1 MLSLS
6 SGDDLEVL
14 GLLADLSE
22 ASSGSQEMEVSPGC
36 VFNQRRISVS
46 SSSAVHSGN
55 REGGLRG
62 AVDPVD

>member
-14 GLLADLSE
+14 RLLADLSG
-22 ASSGSQEMEVSPGC
+22 ASSGGREVEVLPGC
-36 VFNQRRISVS
+36 VFNHRRISVS